1 MDDPRN
7 GRGIL
12 ESAAGARNAVG
23 ARATVAMLM
32 GMAITA
38 KILAARGRKQAAA
51 QGIDPSR
58 VPPGQYL
65 TERFPV
71 LTYGPNPAFDRSGW
85 TFRVFGEVDNPC
97 SITWDELMTLEQV
110 TLTCD
115 IHCVTRWSKL
125 DTTWTGVR
133 ARDVLGLAQVRP
145 SGTHVLT
152 HCDGGYT
159 SNLPL
164 AAMLDDEVLLAHTY
178 DGRPLEPDHGAPL
191 RLLVPSRYFW
201 KSAKFLR
208 ALEVMPEDR
217 QGFWELNGYHNDAD
231 PWTEQRTWF

>member
-1 MDDPRN
+1 MGVTSKLLGERG
-7 GRGIL
+7 GR
-12 ESAAGARNAVG
+12 
-23 ARATVAMLM
+23 
-32 GMAITA
+32 
-38 KILAARGRKQAAA
+38 QAAER
-51 QGIDPSR
+51 GLDPGR

-71 LTYGPNPAFDRSGW
+71 LTYGSNPAFDLGTWSLSID
-85 TFRVFGEVDNPC
+85 GEVEEPYALR
-97 SITWDELMTLEQV
+97 WDELLALPQTTV
-110 TLTCD
+110 TVD

-133 ARDVLGLAQVRP
+133 VRDLLDRARVRP
-145 SGTHVLT
+145 EGRFVLA

-159 SNLPL
+159 TNLPVDAL
-164 AAMLDDEVLLAHTY
+164 RADDVLVAHAY

-191 RLLVPSRYFW
+191 RLLVPGRYFW

-208 ALEVMPEDR
+208 RLEVLPEDR

-231 PWTEQRTWF
+231 PWREQRHWF